1 MEQEQITLPEHEARS
16 QKRYEDVCAQLTALA
31 DWAKTPEAKETIMS
45 DSVMDKIS
53 INAGGGGMPGY
64 GYGYGGGDIGGLMAL
79 ALLGGFGNRRDFGN
93 GEACPATQAAL
104 TSAIADGINHNINN
118 LGVGVNHN
126 INTSLQ
132 GLTNL
137 VNNGFGGQRDL
148 ATMGKLCD
156 IEKGIWQAEGQV
168 QLSVAGAQADINNR
182 IADGLQVAVQGQGAI
197 RKDIS
202 DAISAS
208 LVSQGEI
215 KQTIA
220 MVGATNI
227 AATKDS
233 QYAVTTAVRD
243 DGDKTRALIVRQYE
257 DTLNRELSEARNA
270 LVELRSA
277 GRVRESEINIT
288 NTNTNTQVQLQA
300 QAQQQQQLQVLAA
313 LVAEVRNLANDVQVV
328 RQTQSN
334 VNFGVQGANTQ
345 SNAASNNRVG

>member
-1 MEQEQITLPEHEARS
+1 MGIDS
-16 QKRYEDVCAQLTALA
+16 A
-31 DWAKTPEAKETIMS
+31 DKMY
-45 DSVMDKIS
+45 
-53 INAGGGGMPGY
+53 AGG
-64 GYGYGGGDIGGLMAL
+64 DSGLLAA
-79 ALLGGFGNRRDFGN
+79 ALLGGLGGRRDDYRRDN
-93 GEACPATQAAL
+93 CEATQAAL

-137 VNNGFGGQRDL
+137 MNTGFGGQRDL
-148 ATMGKLCD
+148 DVMGKLCD
-156 IEKGIWQAEGQV
+156 IEKGTWQVEGQV
-168 QLSVAGAQADINNR
+168 QLAIAGAQADINNR
-182 IADGLQVAVQGQGAI
+182 IADGLQTAIQGQGAI

-220 MVGATNI
+220 QVGATNI
-227 AATKDS
+227 AATKDA
-233 QYAVTTAVRD
+233 QYAVTTAIRD

-288 NTNTNTQVQLQA
+288 NTNTATATQLQV
-300 QAQQQQQLQVLAA
+300 QAQQQQQLQVMAA

-334 VNFGVQGANTQ
+334 VNFGVQGASTQ
-345 SNAASNNRVG
+345 GQQASNNRVG

>member
-1 MEQEQITLPEHEARS
+1 MEHEQGA
-16 QKRYEDVCAQLTALA
+16 A
-31 DWAKTPEAKETIMS
+31 DMGI
-45 DSVMDKIS
+45 DSSDKIY
-53 INAGGGGMPGY
+53 GGGGDG
-64 GYGYGGGDIGGLMAL
+64 IGGLLAL
-79 ALLGGFGNRRDFGN
+79 AMLGGLNGRRGGDDN
-93 GEACPATQAAL
+93 CEAVQASL
-104 TSAIADGINHNINN
+104 STAIADGINHNINN

-148 ATMGKLCD
+148 GLMGKLGEID
-156 IEKGIWQAEGQV
+156 KDIWQAEGQV
-168 QLSVAGAQADINNR
+168 QLAVAGASADLSSR
-182 IADGLQVAVQGQGAI
+182 IGESLQTTIQGQGAI

-300 QAQQQQQLQVLAA
+300 QSQQQQQFQLLATLAA
-313 LVAEVRNLANDVQVV
+313 EMRNLANDVQVV
-328 RQTQSN
+328 RQAQSN
-334 VNFGVQGANTQ
+334 INFGVQGANTQ
-345 SNAASNNRVG
+345 GQAATNNRVS

>member
-1 MEQEQITLPEHEARS
+1 MDHDTNEFPFSPLETFVRHPLKWETAERAPDQPQPELKE
-16 QKRYEDVCAQLTALA
+16 E
-31 DWAKTPEAKETIMS
+31 PEMS
-45 DSVMDKIS
+45 EGIMDKVN
-53 INAGGGGMPGY
+53 INVGEGRGN
-64 GYGYGGGDIGGLMAL
+64 GDSGLLAAALLSGGL
-79 ALLGGFGNRRDFGN
+79 NDRRDDN
-93 GEACPATQAAL
+93 CDATQAAL

-137 VNNGFGGQRDL
+137 VNNGFGGSRDL
-148 ATMGKLCD
+148 TTMGKLCD

-168 QLSVAGAQADINNR
+168 QLAVAGAQSDINNR
-182 IADGLQVAVQGQGAI
+182 IGDALQTAIQGQGAI

-215 KQTIA
+215 KQTVA
-220 MVGATNI
+220 QVGATNI
-227 AATKDS
+227 AATKDA

-288 NTNTNTQVQLQA
+288 NTNTATANQLQL
-300 QAQQQQQLQVLAA
+300 QTQQQQQLQFMAQ
-313 LVAEVRNLANDVQVV
+313 LVSEVRNLANDVQIV
-328 RQTQSN
+328 RQSQSN
-334 VNFGVQGANTQ
+334 INFGVQGANTQ
-345 SNAASNNRVG
+345 GQAATNNRVS